1 MSEWFG
7 GRYVIFVSF
16 IFAAIFTFISP
27 LLASYSFW
35 YLFGIRYLIGFVGG
49 VIYPALH
56 NLVSRWAPAE
66 EKGKF
71 IATLLGGNFGT
82 VVTWAVVGVIIETL
96 GWVWAFYI
104 PAIFI
109 LFISVIWLY
118 FVADRPDTHPRIS
131 EKEKQ
136 LIETSLGNT
145 VSTEKQIVPF
155 FRILTSIPFWA
166 LLLLHYG
173 NLWGLYFLLTASP
186 KYMSE
191 VLKFKLSNAGFLSA
205 LPHLARVFFG
215 LGFGE
220 FGDYLRRNN
229 IVSVTLIRKSFTIF
243 CKYLTNVYS
252 L

>member
-1 MSEWFG
+1 M
-7 GRYVIFVSF
+7 
-16 IFAAIFTFISP
+16 
-27 LLASYSFW
+27 
-35 YLFGIRYLIGFVGG
+35 GI
-49 VIYPALH
+49 
-56 NLVSRWAPAE
+56 
-66 EKGKF
+66 
-71 IATLLGGNFGT
+71 
-82 VVTWAVVGVIIETL
+82 IIEVL

-109 LFISVIWLY
+109 MFLSFVWLY

-136 LIETSLGNT
+136 LIEASLGDT
-145 VSTEKQIVPF
+145 VSTEKQIFPVF
-155 FRILTSIPFWA
+155 KILTSIPFWA

-191 VLKFKLSNAGFLSA
+191 VLKFKLSSAGILSA

-220 FGDYLRRNN
+220 AGDYLRRNN
-229 IVSVTLIRKSFTIF
+229 VVSVTFIRKSFTIF
-243 CKYLTNVYS
+243 CKYQKTCTRPIINNFTSYTILS
-252 L
+252 AFHDKCE

>member
-7 GRYVIFVSF
+7 GRYVIFGSF
-16 IFAAIFTFISP
+16 IFSAIFTFLSP
-27 LLASYSFW
+27 ILASYSFW
-35 YLFGIRYLIGFVGG
+35 YLFGIRYMIGFVGG

-82 VVTWAVVGVIIETL
+82 VITWAVVGVIIESL

-109 LFISVIWLY
+109 LLISLIWLY
-118 FVADRPDTHPRIS
+118 FVADRPDIHPRIS

-136 LIETSLGNT
+136 LIEKSLGDT

-155 FRILTSIPFWA
+155 IRILTSIPFWA

-220 FGDYLRRNN
+220 LGDYLRRNK

-243 CKYLTNVYS
+243 CKYS
-252 L
+252 I